1 MGLYLCIFDDCG
13 EEIAGV
19 EVWRYQYFGD
29 FRDLAAEFV
38 RKRKVGSSMTTLLN
52 HPDCDGFWSVKDCRL
67 LLQEL
72 KELGD
77 AFRKEPPLQRIIDW
91 KQDVFRLY
99 GITPQNLFE
108 CFVDSDCEFLIDR
121 LIALCQLAIQEKRPI
136 EFQ

>member
-1 MGLYLCIFDDCG
+1 MFGASK
-13 EEIAGV
+13 IAGCCCN
-19 EVWRYQYFGD
+19 GI
-29 FRDLAAEFV
+29 
-38 RKRKVGSSMTTLLN
+38 
-52 HPDCDGFWSVKDCRL
+52 WSVKDCKKL
-67 LLQEL
+67 LSEL
-72 KELGD
+72 EELGA